1 MNVSNLMI
9 ITTLLLI
16 IITITLI
23 IRAFLKIA
31 KNPLLNKNERL
42 LWYLIIFS
50 LPILGSAVVL
60 LFVENKEKN

>member
-16 IITITLI
+16 ITAIVLI
-23 IRAFLKIA
+23 IRAFTKTA

-42 LWYLIIFS
+42 LWYLIIFL